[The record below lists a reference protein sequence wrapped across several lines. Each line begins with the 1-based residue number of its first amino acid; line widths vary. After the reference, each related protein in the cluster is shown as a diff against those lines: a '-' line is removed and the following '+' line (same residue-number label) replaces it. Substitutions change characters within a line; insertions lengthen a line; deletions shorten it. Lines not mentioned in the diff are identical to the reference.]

1 LLADMADRKSPSFP
15 RRDEHG
21 RVVGLVDLLALTA
34 ASLVTGFV
42 VLLVIDAAGALV
54 GWGEFGQASGW
65 LLLILPAWLFIME
78 ELRAWRE
85 VPGRLVVAVSG
96 GLLGIALGLLVTG
109 VMPGPPLVSS
119 GVGAA
124 VAALAYAVY
133 WFHGI
138 RWLARREGRM
148 P

>member
-1 LLADMADRKSPSFP
+1 MAERKRPSFP
-15 RRDEHG
+15 RRDEQG
-21 RVVGLVDLLALTA
+21 RVVGLVDLLAFTVA
-34 ASLVTGFV
+34 GLVTAFV
-42 VLLVIDAAGALV
+42 ILLVIDGAGALV

-85 VPGRLVVAVSG
+85 VRGRLVVAVSG
-96 GLLGIALGLLVTG
+96 GLLGLAMGLLVAG

-119 GVGAA
+119 GVGAV

-138 RWLARREGRM
+138 RWLARREGSI